1 MERLLYLLIWF
12 DKFIA
17 LLRFDASRNRL
28 NYRNHCVYAVKCAEI
43 PFESKRYNLK
53 KIEASSIE
61 REKKT
66 QQKNVQLNT
75 QYTCVSGYHQVMK
88 LFVFKVH
95 MPTEFHFV
103 SDNWHRHFPNSLS
116 REWIRFQEHRKKR
129 RTNARARNDIKL
141 NYWNILQNQIK
152 LDTSNWLN
160 MSLCYLRIINVFG
173 AAQWWRDEWCRRR
186 VHVQDMMLETLWIT
200 FFMRVHLGN
209 IVVKLIFCSTEHAE
223 WVNEHAQNHSC
234 C

>member
-1 MERLLYLLIWF
+1 MTRHGIVWTIAIIVCTPLNALKFHSKAKGTIW
-12 DKFIA
+12 
-17 LLRFDASRNRL
+17 
-28 NYRNHCVYAVKCAEI
+28 
-43 PFESKRYNLK
+43 K
-53 KIEASSIE
+53 KIQASSIE

-66 QQKNVQLNT
+66 QQKNLQLNT
-75 QYTCVSGYHQVMK
+75 HVCLVIIKLWSYSASKCTCPLNFILYQTIDIGISQTH
-88 LFVFKVH
+88 
-95 MPTEFHFV
+95 
-103 SDNWHRHFPNSLS
+103 S

-173 AAQWWRDEWCRRR
+173 AARWWRDEWCRRR

>member
-1 MERLLYLLIWF
+1 MYNWIHNTHVCLVIIKLWSYSCSKCTCPLNFILYQTI
-12 DKFIA
+12 DIGI
-17 LLRFDASRNRL
+17 SQT
-28 NYRNHCVYAVKCAEI
+28 H
-43 PFESKRYNLK
+43 
-53 KIEASSIE
+53 
-61 REKKT
+61 
-66 QQKNVQLNT
+66 
-75 QYTCVSGYHQVMK
+75 
-88 LFVFKVH
+88 
-95 MPTEFHFV
+95 
-103 SDNWHRHFPNSLS
+103 S

-173 AAQWWRDEWCRRR
+173 AARWWRDEWCRRR